1 MKVLVTG
8 AHGFIGRNL
17 CLHLQQQGEEVLE
30 FDRDTKQSL
39 EELVSKADFVM
50 HLAGVNR
57 PLNPEEFQ
65 DGNVNLTYRL
75 IEILKKDRRSVT
87 IPMGSPRR
95 RQRISFSSMAV

>member
-39 EELVSKADFVM
+39 E
-50 HLAGVNR
+50 
-57 PLNPEEFQ
+57 
-65 DGNVNLTYRL
+65 
-75 IEILKKDRRSVT
+75 
-87 IPMGSPRR
+87 
-95 RQRISFSSMAV
+95 